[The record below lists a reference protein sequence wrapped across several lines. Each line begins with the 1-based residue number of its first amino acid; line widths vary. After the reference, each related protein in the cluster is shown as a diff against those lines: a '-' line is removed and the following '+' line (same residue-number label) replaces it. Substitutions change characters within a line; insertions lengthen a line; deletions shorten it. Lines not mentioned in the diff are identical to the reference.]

1 METSNINNHQSTK
14 KYTSLLKLFGILLL
28 LHIIQGNIAVAQQD
42 AVFSQ
47 YMFNG
52 LVINPAYAGNQDQL
66 SATALYRKQ
75 WDNFQGAPTTQML
88 SAHSSIKN
96 KNIGVG
102 LLAAH
107 DQIGIHNETRIYLS
121 YAYKIKMQVGTLA
134 MGIQGGFNNLYSDY
148 TKLNLKSEKDVLMTG
163 TSNSFN
169 PNFGTGLFYST
180 STAYVGFSI
189 PYIVNGKLKRASDVI
204 EQGKQARYYFL
215 TAGNVFTVNHHVK
228 VKPSTLLRIQEG
240 NAMNVDIN
248 GSLILDDIIT
258 VGISYRSN
266 DAVVG
271 MFELELSD
279 KLRFGYAYD
288 YTTSNIG
295 QYANGSHEFMVN
307 FRIPHH
313 QKCHAYF

>member
-1 METSNINNHQSTK
+1 METNGKISHQSTK
-14 KYTSLLKLFGILLL
+14 KISSLSGLLSIFLLL
-28 LHIIQGNIAVAQQD
+28 YIAYNNVAIAQQNP
-42 AVFSQ
+42 VFSQ

-52 LVINPAYAGNQDQL
+52 LAINPAYAGNQDQF

-75 WDNFQGAPTTQML
+75 WDNFQGAPSTQTL
-88 SAHSSIKN
+88 SAHSSVKN

-102 LLAAH
+102 LLAAR
-107 DQIGIHNETRIYLS
+107 DQIGIHNDTRVYLS
-121 YAYKIKMQVGTLA
+121 YAYKIKMRVGTLA
-134 MGIQGGFNNLYSDY
+134 MGVQGGFNNLYSDY
-148 TKLNLKSEKDVLMTG
+148 TQLNLKSEKDVLMTG

-180 STAYVGFSI
+180 QTAYAGFSI

-215 TAGNVFTVNHHVK
+215 TAGKVFTLNHNLK
-228 VKPSTLLRIQEG
+228 FKPSTLLRIQEG
-240 NAMNVDIN
+240 NATNVDIN
-248 GSLILDDIIT
+248 ASLILDDIIT
-258 VGISYRSN
+258 VGVSYRSN

-271 MFELELSD
+271 MFEMELTD

-288 YTTSNIG
+288 YTTSDIG

-307 FRIPHH
+307 FRIPQHH
-313 QKCHAYF
+313 KCHTYF

>member
-1 METSNINNHQSTK
+1 METSDINNHPSTK
-14 KYTSLLKLFGILLL
+14 KNTSLLKLLSLMLLF
-28 LHIIQGNIAVAQQD
+28 HIIQSNMAIAQQD

-52 LVINPAYAGNQDQL
+52 LAINPAYAGNQDQL

-75 WDNFQGAPTTQML
+75 WDNFQGAPSTQTL
-88 SAHSSIKN
+88 SAHSGIKN

-102 LLAAH
+102 LLAAR
-107 DQIGIHNETRIYLS
+107 DQIGIHNETRVYLT

-204 EQGKQARYYFL
+204 EQGRQARYYFL
-215 TAGNVFTVNHHVK
+215 TAGNVFTVNRFLK

-258 VGISYRSN
+258 IGVSYRSK

-279 KLRFGYAYD
+279 QLRFGYAYD
-288 YTTSNIG
+288 YTTSDIG

-313 QKCHAYF
+313 HKCHAYF

>member
-1 METSNINNHQSTK
+1 METSKINNHLSTK
-14 KYTSLLKLFGILLL
+14 KSTSLLKLFSLMLL
-28 LHIIQGNIAVAQQD
+28 LHIIQSNMAIAQQD

-52 LVINPAYAGNQDQL
+52 LAINPAYAGNQDQL

-75 WDNFQGAPTTQML
+75 WDNFQGAPSTQTL
-88 SAHSSIKN
+88 SAHSGIKN

-107 DQIGIHNETRIYLS
+107 DQIGIHNETRVYLT

-215 TAGNVFTVNHHVK
+215 TAGNVFTVNRFLK

-240 NAMNVDIN
+240 NAMNVDLN
-248 GSLILDDIIT
+248 ASMILDDIIT
-258 VGISYRSN
+258 VGVSYRSK

-279 KLRFGYAYD
+279 QLRFGYAYD
-288 YTTSNIG
+288 YTTSDIG
-295 QYANGSHEFMVN
+295 KYANGSHEFMVN

>member
-1 METSNINNHQSTK
+1 METNGNK
-14 KYTSLLKLFGILLL
+14 KIQITEKFSSLSKLCSSIFLLIILLNSEA
-28 LHIIQGNIAVAQQD
+28 IAQQNP
-42 AVFSQ
+42 VFSQ

-52 LVINPAYAGNQDQL
+52 LAINPAYAGNQDQF
-66 SATALYRKQ
+66 SATAIYRKQ
-75 WDNFQGAPTTQML
+75 WDNFEGAPTTQTL
-88 SAHSSIKN
+88 SAHSSVKN
-96 KNIGVG
+96 KNIGLG
-102 LLAAH
+102 LLASRE
-107 DQIGIHNETRIYLS
+107 QIGVHNETRVYLS
-121 YAYKIKMQVGTLA
+121 YSYKIKMRVGTLS

-163 TSNSFN
+163 TANSFN

-215 TAGNVFTVNHHVK
+215 TAGNVFTVNRFVK

-240 NAMNVDIN
+240 NAVNVDVN
-248 GSLILDDIIT
+248 ASLILDDIIT
-258 VGISYRSN
+258 VGVSYRSE

-271 MFELELSD
+271 MFELELTD
-279 KLRFGYAYD
+279 QLRFGYAYD
-288 YTTSNIG
+288 HTTSDIG
-295 QYANGSHEFMVN
+295 QYSNGTHEFMIN

-313 QKCHAYF
+313 HKCHTYF

>member
-1 METSNINNHQSTK
+1 METNRIIYQHLTK
-14 KYTSLLKLFGILLL
+14 KNTFLLNLLGLLILLL
-28 LHIIQGNIAVAQQD
+28 TIQSNMVKAQQNP
-42 AVFSQ
+42 VFSQ

-52 LVINPAYAGNQDQL
+52 LAINPAYAGNQDQL

-75 WDNFQGAPTTQML
+75 WDNFEGAPSTQTL
-88 SAHSSIKN
+88 SAHSSVKN

-102 LLAAH
+102 LLAAR
-107 DQIGIHNETRIYLS
+107 DQIGIHTDTRVYLS
-121 YAYKIKMQVGTLA
+121 YAYKIKMQVGTLS
-134 MGIQGGFNNLYSDY
+134 MGIQGGFNNLHSDY
-148 TKLNLKSEKDVLMTG
+148 AKLNLKSEKDVLMTG

-189 PYIVNGKLKRASDVI
+189 PYIVNGKLRRASDVI

-215 TAGNVFTVNHHVK
+215 TAGSVFTINPHVK
-228 VKPSTLLRIQEG
+228 IKPSTLLRIQEG

-248 GSLILDDIIT
+248 ASLILDDLIT
-258 VGISYRSN
+258 VGVSYRSK

-279 KLRFGYAYD
+279 NLRFGYAYD
-288 YTTSNIG
+288 FTTSDIG

-307 FRIPHH
+307 FRMPHH
-313 QKCHAYF
+313 QKCHTYF

>member
-1 METSNINNHQSTK
+1 METSDINNYPSTK
-14 KYTSLLKLFGILLL
+14 KDTSLLKLLSLMVL
-28 LHIIQGNIAVAQQD
+28 LHVIQSNMAIAQQD

-52 LVINPAYAGNQDQL
+52 LVINPAYTGNQDQL

-75 WDNFQGAPTTQML
+75 WDNFQGAPSTQTL
-88 SAHSSIKN
+88 SAHSGIKN

-102 LLAAH
+102 LLAAR
-107 DQIGIHNETRIYLS
+107 DQIGIHNETRVYLT

-215 TAGNVFTVNHHVK
+215 TAGNVFTVNRFLK

-258 VGISYRSN
+258 VGVSYRSK

-279 KLRFGYAYD
+279 QLRFGYAYD
-288 YTTSNIG
+288 YTTSDIG

-313 QKCHAYF
+313 QKCHTYF